1 MSYSAEENML
11 SSLLS
16 EEKSLSVK
24 YAELLSSVVTPQFQ
38 NKIQYIQRTNNETIS
53 MLITEADSRGYIKK

>member
-24 YAELLSSVVTPQFQ
+24 YAELLSSVVTPQLQ
-38 NKIQYIQRTNNETIS
+38 NKIQYIQRTNNETVS

>member
-1 MSYSAEENML
+1 MSYSAEENMFR
-11 SSLLS
+11 SLLS

-24 YAELLSSVVTPQFQ
+24 YAELLSSAVTPQLQ